1 MQERLVEKTDYS
13 FSEVELNRRREK
25 LESAM
30 VQFEPNLLMDIRLFL
45 EKFNEN

>member
-1 MQERLVEKTDYS
+1 MQERKVEKTDYS
-13 FSEVELNRRREK
+13 LSEAELNRRREK

-30 VQFEPNLLMDIRLFL
+30 VQFESNLLMDIRLFL